1 LVTLELERP
10 ILLSPAAHVE
20 RSHPAPALEAE
31 GLWFAYPG
39 RQPVLRGVG
48 LTAEAGR
55 ITMILGASGGGKT
68 TLLKLCKGLL
78 APSQGSITVAG
89 RPLRAAPRRG
99 RLDPNIAYIPQ
110 QLGLVRGSTVMENVL
125 TGALARVGIVQSML
139 RLFSRSLTQEAR
151 ETLASLGI
159 AHKAEEPV
167 FNLSGG
173 ERQRVA
179 IARALMQRPR
189 LILADEFISQLD
201 PVTGRETM
209 GMMRGIAERG
219 VALVMTTHEL
229 DVVRRHADQVV
240 VLRDGHKVIDCP
252 ATEADVEQ
260 LGSVMK
266 G

>member
-1 LVTLELERP
+1 
-10 ILLSPAAHVE
+10 
-20 RSHPAPALEAE
+20 
-31 GLWFAYPG
+31 
-39 RQPVLRGVG
+39 
-48 LTAEAGR
+48 
-55 ITMILGASGGGKT
+55 
-68 TLLKLCKGLL
+68 
-78 APSQGSITVAG
+78 
-89 RPLRAAPRRG
+89 
-99 RLDPNIAYIPQ
+99 
-110 QLGLVRGSTVMENVL
+110 MENVL
-125 TGALARVGIVQSML
+125 TGALSRVGIVQSML
-139 RLFSRSLTQEAR
+139 KLFPRSVTQEAHA
-151 ETLASLGI
+151 TLESLGI

-173 ERQRVA
+173 ERQRAA

-209 GMMRGIAERG
+209 AMMRGIAERG

-252 ATEADVEQ
+252 TAEADVDQ